1 MRHSVAWYVYIISL
15 HYHDF
20 NLTTTPTQRHLSLK
34 LPSCK
39 VQKIV
44 FVQWW
49 YNDGLPDELATI
61 SYLLKTF
68 LGFNTEHSAQNV
80 PICRCMIYKFDIC
93 QLYFLFDLLILQINK
108 NLPNFIIAL
117 FLRCHV
123 YGPKWFVMIHKREEM
138 LTISWIEYEWNDIV
152 ICCLTPSLINKR
164 PYKGLLSFNK
174 INTNLDQSV
183 RLQKSLKY
191 L

>member
-1 MRHSVAWYVYIISL
+1 MVFQMNWQQFHIYW
-15 HYHDF
+15 
-20 NLTTTPTQRHLSLK
+20 K
-34 LPSCK
+34 L
-39 VQKIV
+39 
-44 FVQWW
+44 
-49 YNDGLPDELATI
+49 
-61 SYLLKTF
+61 F
-68 LGFNTEHSAQNV
+68 LGFNSEHSAQNV
-80 PICRCMIYKFDIC
+80 PICRCMIHKFDIC

-174 INTNLDQSV
+174 INTNGSECKTSEIFQVFIGDCV
-183 RLQKSLKY
+183 TW
-191 L
+191 

>member
-1 MRHSVAWYVYIISL
+1 MM
-15 HYHDF
+15 
-20 NLTTTPTQRHLSLK
+20 
-34 LPSCK
+34 
-39 VQKIV
+39 
-44 FVQWW
+44 VQWW
-49 YNDGLPDELATI
+49 SSRWIGNNFISIENFFRLQYWTFSTKC
-61 SYLLKTF
+61 SYLQV
-68 LGFNTEHSAQNV
+68 H
-80 PICRCMIYKFDIC
+80 D
-93 QLYFLFDLLILQINK
+93 LYIWYLSTVFSFWFVNFTNKK
-108 NLPNFIIAL
+108 NLPNFIKAL

-152 ICCLTPSLINKR
+152 ICCLTPSLINER

-183 RLQKSLKY
+183 RLQKSFKY